1 MVITSS
7 SHTALILEI
16 SSAQTTCKLR
26 SKNYLKINNLKY
38 HIDLTTHLEVN
49 RSLHSCKTSKIHVH
63 QEMYNFGR

>member
-49 RSLHSCKTSKIHVH
+49 SCKTSKIHVN